1 MARISILTP
10 TLVASDAVGNDVFGM
25 HRLLTRRGHE
35 VQLFAEDW
43 SADGLGVRYAAH
55 ARPFAESPDDILIY
69 HHSIGWELGA
79 DLLQSSACRT
89 IIKYHN
95 VTPAEF
101 FDGFSFHHRQLCEL
115 GRTQLASI
123 ARAHHTVYLAASAY
137 NKSELLAAGADPSR
151 TFVAPPFNQA
161 ENLAVVTPDLDVLDK
176 YSDGKT
182 NLLMVGSVRPNKG
195 HASLIEAFA
204 QYYYDF
210 NCYSRL
216 LIVGA
221 EDEKLEGYSKALRDL
236 AELLHL
242 EGAIVFTGEV
252 SVNALK
258 AYYLASDV
266 FVIASE
272 HEGFCV
278 PLVEAMAMK
287 LPIVGYSTPAIA
299 ETVGDCG
306 VLWDK
311 IDPTLLAESINTL
324 VEDEN
329 EIAALT
335 HEGRQR
341 YETMFSDASL
351 DNEFLRASAA
361 AGLAL

>member
-10 TLVASDAVGNDVFGM
+10 TLIASDAVGNDVLGM
-25 HRLLTRRGHE
+25 RRLLSRRGHE
-35 VQLFAEDW
+35 VHLFAEDW
-43 SADGLGVRYAAH
+43 HVDGPKVRYASEAKE
-55 ARPFAESPDDILIY
+55 FSESASDILIY

-79 DLLQSSACRT
+79 EILKSSACRT

-95 VTPAEF
+95 VTPANF
-101 FDGFSFHHRQLCEL
+101 FDGLSSHHEALCEL
-115 GRTQLASI
+115 GRSQMASI
-123 ARAHHTVYLAASAY
+123 SRSHHTVYLAASAY
-137 NKSELLAAGADPSR
+137 NLSEMIAAGADASR
-151 TFVAPPFNQA
+151 AFVVPPFNQGSRLK
-161 ENLAVVTPDLDVLDK
+161 EAVPDLDVLDK

-182 NLLMVGSVRPNKG
+182 NLLMVGSIRPNKG
-195 HASLIEAFA
+195 HVSLIEAFA

-210 NCYSRL
+210 NCHSRL

-236 AELLHL
+236 ADLLHL

-252 SVNALK
+252 PVESLK

-287 LPIVGYSTPAIA
+287 LPIAGYASAAIA
-299 ETVGDCG
+299 ETVDGCG
-306 VLWDK
+306 ILWDR
-311 IDPTLLAESINTL
+311 IDPSLAAESIDTL
-324 VEDEN
+324 VRDD
-329 EIAALT
+329 AATATLT

-341 YETMFSDASL
+341 YDALFSDAAIET
-351 DNEFLRASAA
+351 EFLKATAA
-361 AGLAL
+361 AGLEL